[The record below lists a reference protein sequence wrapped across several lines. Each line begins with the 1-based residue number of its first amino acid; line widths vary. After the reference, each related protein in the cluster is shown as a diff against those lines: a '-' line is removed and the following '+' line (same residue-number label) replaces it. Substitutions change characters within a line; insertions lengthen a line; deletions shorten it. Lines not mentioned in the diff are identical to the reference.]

1 MTADIF
7 TYELLCI
14 DNNNSSKIK
23 TVEHLAYSFM
33 SNGELARS
41 PKYDAKNHRV
51 NDSHINITIDK
62 IDTSSEGFSHNA
74 FLVKLLGS
82 FEQIES
88 CRIVIITHIK
98 KQDFQTLYVL
108 TDEISETIAQRI
120 YPRINRVENRLRK
133 YIIKFFAT
141 KLGTDWWRL
150 TADADM
156 QIKAQQRKNNEMFF
170 APLVD
175 NRAYL
180 IDFGELGKIVYA
192 QSSGFI
198 SKEDIIK
205 KIVSMKAE
213 AYAVTQLQTE
223 IQSNYTKYFKT
234 TFKEASFQS
243 KWEEQEKIRHK
254 VAHNNLFTQGD
265 LDRAIKLASELE
277 TIIENADQGVLKVI
291 LSPDEREA
299 IEDIIVESI
308 IADDQESISDWR
320 TEIKNTIQVLGGE
333 AELSDIYDYILN
345 HTKRDLPNS
354 WPQIIRYTIQANS
367 SDSSSFKGKYD
378 IFKKTGKGK
387 WALRIDESGTSP
399 DIS

>member
-1 MTADIF
+1 M
-7 TYELLCI
+7 
-14 DNNNSSKIK
+14 
-23 TVEHLAYSFM
+23 
-33 SNGELARS
+33 
-41 PKYDAKNHRV
+41 
-51 NDSHINITIDK
+51 
-62 IDTSSEGFSHNA
+62 SSENFSQNA
-74 FLVKLLGS
+74 FLAKLVGS
-82 FEQIES
+82 FEEIER
-88 CRIVIITHIK
+88 CRIVIITHIR

-156 QIKAQQRKNNEMFF
+156 QIKAQQRKNNETFF
-170 APLVD
+170 APLID

-213 AYAVTQLQTE
+213 SYAVTQLQTE

-243 KWEEQEKIRHK
+243 KWEELEKIRHK
-254 VAHNNLFTQGD
+254 VAHNNLFTQED
-265 LDRAIKLASELE
+265 YNKAMSLTSELE
-277 TIIENADQGVLKVI
+277 VIIDNADQEVLKVV
-291 LSPDEREA
+291 LSPGEREA

-308 IADDQESISDWR
+308 IADDQENISDWR
-320 TEIKNTIQVLGGE
+320 TEIKNTIQALGGE
-333 AELSDIYDYILN
+333 ADLSDIYNYILN

-354 WPQIIRYTIQANS
+354 WPQIVRYTIQANS
-367 SDSSSFKGKYD
+367 SDSISFKGKVD
-378 IFKKTGKGK
+378 IFKKVGKGK
-387 WALRIDESGTSP
+387 WALRVDETEIPP
-399 DIS
+399 DAS